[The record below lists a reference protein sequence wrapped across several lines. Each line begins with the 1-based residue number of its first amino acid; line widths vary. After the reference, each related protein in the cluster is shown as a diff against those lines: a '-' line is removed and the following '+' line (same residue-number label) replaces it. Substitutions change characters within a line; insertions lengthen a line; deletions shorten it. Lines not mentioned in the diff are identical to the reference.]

1 MNSNDTPVCP
11 PHIEAREP
19 RWPAVVAGLAFG
31 LIFYA
36 LPESL
41 AVGPRWLV
49 MVIVIALTIPTVV
62 SHRKKK
68 YLANRFLGFVSSGII
83 TLFMLWSLTL
93 LILAMLKGK
102 EDAMRMVGSAVT
114 LWVGNILNFAL
125 WYWRLDGG
133 GPNGRDLA
141 PGHDRGAFLFP
152 QMTEE
157 GASSAVPDSVGRGG
171 RPCWSPHFIDYLFI
185 AFNTST
191 AFSPTDCPVL
201 SRWAKAL
208 TMIQSTISLAIV
220 VLLAARAVNILTPAG

>member
-1 MNSNDTPVCP
+1 MNAHDTGNTTTPCP

-19 RWPAVVAGLAFG
+19 RWPAIIAGLAFG

-49 MVIVIALTIPTVV
+49 MVVVVALTIPTVV

-68 YLANRFLGFVSSGII
+68 YLANRFLGFVVSGVI
-83 TLFMLWSLTL
+83 TLFMLYSVTL

-102 EDAMRMVGSAVT
+102 EDALRMFESGVT
-114 LWVGNILNFAL
+114 LWVGNVLNFAL

-133 GPNGRDLA
+133 GPNGRDLV

-157 GASSAVPDSVGRGG
+157 GANSAEENLE

-185 AFNTST
+185 AYNTST
-191 AFSPTDCPVL
+191 AFSPTDCAVL
-201 SRWAKAL
+201 SRWAKVL
-208 TMIQSTISLAIV
+208 TMIQSSISLAIV
-220 VLLAARAVNILTPAG
+220 VLLLARAVNILTPAG

>member
-1 MNSNDTPVCP
+1 MNAHDTPICP

-19 RWPAVVAGLAFG
+19 RWPAIVAGLAFG

-49 MVIVIALTIPTVV
+49 MVVVVALTIPTVV
-62 SHRKKK
+62 SHRKKRF
-68 YLANRFLGFVSSGII
+68 LANRLLGFISSGII
-83 TLFMLWSLTL
+83 TAFMVYSVTL
-93 LILAMLKGK
+93 LIIAMLNSR
-102 EDAMRMVGSAVT
+102 EDAKRMVESAIT
-114 LWVGNILNFAL
+114 LWIGNILNFAL

-133 GPNGRDLA
+133 GPNGRDLR

-157 GASSAVPDSVGRGG
+157 GASSAVPDPD

-191 AFSPTDCPVL
+191 AFSPTDCAVL
-201 SRWAKAL
+201 SRWAKVL
-208 TMIQSTISLAIV
+208 TMTQSMISLAIV
-220 VLLAARAVNILTPAG
+220 VLLAARAVNILPGGN